1 MLTSGRA
8 FVQTMP
14 GRAWGGDPDEYWP
27 RREDRAERMKLVNF
41 TRSGETRLGFIAGQQ
56 VIDPLAALA
65 VDDVSSRA
73 FFADTVAFI
82 KSGDSG
88 RRVAERLLQDGS
100 KSARYALEAVQL
112 SAPILPTTILCS
124 GSNYREHNAEKANT
138 PISGKEPEFFVM
150 TADNVIGPGEP
161 IIYDP
166 SYTRKVDCETE
177 LGRASC
183 RERV

>member
-1 MLTSGRA
+1 
-8 FVQTMP
+8 
-14 GRAWGGDPDEYWP
+14 
-27 RREDRAERMKLVNF
+27 MKLVNF

-82 KSGDSG
+82 KSGNSG

-150 TADNVIGPGEP
+150 TAEVVP
-161 IIYDP
+161 
-166 SYTRKVDCETE
+166 V
-177 LGRASC
+177 
-183 RERV
+183 V